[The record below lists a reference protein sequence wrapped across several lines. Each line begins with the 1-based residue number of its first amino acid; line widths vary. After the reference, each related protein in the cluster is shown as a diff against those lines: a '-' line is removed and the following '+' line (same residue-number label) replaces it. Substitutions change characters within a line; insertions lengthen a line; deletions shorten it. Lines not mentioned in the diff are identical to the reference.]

1 MRKYIL
7 TSSLIVLTIALVS
20 WGQKGHKAIA
30 AIAEKHLTANTKTVV
45 NAYLK
50 GETMSE
56 ASTWA
61 DEISNDPQYKK
72 TASWHYINLPL
83 GLNKEQF
90 TDYIIK
96 QDKDNIYTAIL
107 KAEANLK
114 DKTLSA
120 AQKNNALKFLIHLV
134 GDAHQPMHVSRAE
147 DKGGNDVQVR
157 FNGNGTNLH
166 ALWDGKLIDHE
177 GFNYMEMAK
186 KYDWAN
192 PEQVKKWQAD
202 SPMQWL
208 WESYQVSTQIY
219 DEVQPGGNIDEASY
233 KKSIAIIHLRI
244 AQAGVR
250 LAGELNKL
258 FNDHQISITEKP
270 LAPIPTPVT
279 VPAPVTVVP
288 NKPAAKAIPIKL
300 TELKASVGKNVIV
313 TGKVFSLKDIKSM
326 VLVNVGAAHPN
337 QLLTLALKGKAKVL
351 ADKINGK
358 TITMQGTVTLF
369 KGKPEMV
376 VNDPEL
382 IKF

>member
-1 MRKYIL
+1 MRHYTL
-7 TSSLIVLTIALVS
+7 TASLIVLTIALVA

-30 AIAEKHLTANTKTVV
+30 AIAEKHLTTNAKTII
-45 NAYLK
+45 NSYLK
-50 GETMSE
+50 GETMSD

-83 GLNKEQF
+83 GLTKEQF
-90 TDYIIK
+90 TDYVIK
-96 QDKDNIYTAIL
+96 QDKDNVYTAIL

-114 DKTLSA
+114 DKTLSP
-120 AQKNNALKFLIHLV
+120 AQKNQALKFLIHLV

-147 DKGGNDVQVR
+147 DKGGNNVQVR
-157 FNGNGTNLH
+157 FNGDGTNLH

-177 GFNYMEMAK
+177 GLNYTEMAK

-219 DEVQPGGNIDEASY
+219 DEIQPGGNIDEASY
-233 KKSIAIIHLRI
+233 KKSMAIIHLRV

-250 LAGELNKL
+250 LAGELNRL
-258 FNDHQISITEKP
+258 FKDQQATPNAKTAIPSTAIIPATKITST
-270 LAPIPTPVT
+270 PIPKVT
-279 VPAPVTVVP
+279 EV
-288 NKPAAKAIPIKL
+288 KL
-300 TELKASVGKNVIV
+300 ADLKNSVGKNVVV

-326 VLVNVGAAHPN
+326 VLVNIGAAHPN
-337 QLLTLALKGKAKVL
+337 QLLTLALKGNAKKL

-358 TITMQGTVTLF
+358 TITVQGTVTMF

-376 VNDPEL
+376 VNEPDL

>member
-1 MRKYIL
+1 MRQYTL
-7 TSSLIVLTIALVS
+7 TASLIVLTIALVS

-30 AIAEKHLTANTKTVV
+30 TIAEKHLTTNTKNIV
-45 NAYLK
+45 NTYLK

-61 DEISNDPQYKK
+61 DEIGDDPKYKK

-83 GLNKEQF
+83 GLTKEQF
-90 TDYIIK
+90 TDYVIK
-96 QDKDNIYTAIL
+96 QDKDNVYTAIL

-114 DKTLSA
+114 DKTLSLD
-120 AQKNNALKFLIHLV
+120 QKNEALKFLIHLV

-147 DKGGNDVQVR
+147 DKGGNNVQVR
-157 FNGNGTNLH
+157 FNGKGTNLH

-177 GFNYMEMAK
+177 GFNYAEMAK

-192 PEQVKKWQAD
+192 PDQVKKWQAD

-219 DEVQPGGNIDEASY
+219 DEVQPGGNIDEDTY
-233 KKSIAIIHLRI
+233 KKSIAIIHLRV

-250 LAGELNKL
+250 LAGVLNKL
-258 FNDHQISITEKP
+258 LNDQKINPAEKP
-270 LAPIPTPVT
+270 VTPV
-279 VPAPVTVVP
+279 AASVVP
-288 NKPAAKAIPIKL
+288 NKPAAKAVPVKL
-300 TELKASVGKNVIV
+300 TDLKSSVGKNVIV
-313 TGKVFSLKDIKSM
+313 TGKVYSLKDIKSM
-326 VLVNVGAAHPN
+326 VLVNIGAAHPN
-337 QLLTLALKGKAKVL
+337 QLLTLALKGKAKAL
-351 ADKINGK
+351 ANKINGK
-358 TITMQGTVTLF
+358 TITIQGTISTF

-376 VNDPEL
+376 VTDPAL

>member
-1 MRKYIL
+1 MRQYTL
-7 TSSLIVLTIALVS
+7 SASLIILTIALVS

-30 AIAEKHLTANTKTVV
+30 TIAEKHLAPNTKTIVST
-45 NAYLK
+45 YLK

-61 DEISNDPQYKK
+61 DEISDDPQYKK
-72 TASWHYINLPL
+72 TASWHYINLPM
-83 GLNKEQF
+83 GLTKEQF
-90 TDYIIK
+90 TDYVIK
-96 QDKDNIYTAIL
+96 QDKDNVYTAIL

-114 DKTLSA
+114 DKTLSL
-120 AQKNNALKFLIHLV
+120 AQKNQALKFLIHLV

-177 GFNYMEMAK
+177 GFNYAEMAK

-219 DEVQPGGNIDEASY
+219 DDTQPGSNIDEASY
-233 KKSIAIIHLRI
+233 KRSIAIVHLRI
-244 AQAGVR
+244 AQAGIR

-258 FNDHQISITEKP
+258 FNEQQQTRPIEKPIVPIAVVPSKP
-270 LAPIPTPVT
+270 LA
-279 VPAPVTVVP
+279 
-288 NKPAAKAIPIKL
+288 KAITVKL
-300 TELKASVGKNVIV
+300 TDLKSSVGKNVIV

-358 TITMQGTVTLF
+358 TITIQGTVSLF
-369 KGKPEMV
+369 KNKPEMV
-376 VNDPEL
+376 VTDPSL

>member
-1 MRKYIL
+1 MRHYTL
-7 TSSLIVLTIALVS
+7 TASLIVLTIALVS

-30 AIAEKHLTANTKTVV
+30 SIAEKHLTTNTKTLI
-45 NAYLK
+45 NSYLK
-50 GETMSE
+50 GETMSD

-72 TASWHYINLPL
+72 TSSWHYINLPL
-83 GLNKEQF
+83 GLTKEQF
-90 TDYIIK
+90 TDYVIK

-114 DKTLSA
+114 DKTLSL
-120 AQKNNALKFLIHLV
+120 AQKKQALKFLIHLV

-177 GFNYMEMAK
+177 GFNYIEMAK

-219 DEVQPGGNIDEASY
+219 DEIKPGENIDEASY

-250 LAGELNKL
+250 LAGELNRL
-258 FNDHQISITEKP
+258 FKDQQPNLNEKSIT
-270 LAPIPTPVT
+270 
-279 VPAPVTVVP
+279 
-288 NKPAAKAIPIKL
+288 PAAVVIPATKIASSPLPKATTVKL
-300 TELKASVGKNVIV
+300 ADLKNSVGKNVIV

-337 QLLTLALKGKAKVL
+337 QLLTLALKGNAKKL

-358 TITMQGTVTLF
+358 TITIQGRVTMF

-376 VNDPEL
+376 VNEPDL

>member
-1 MRKYIL
+1 MRQYTL
-7 TSSLIVLTIALVS
+7 TASLIILTIALVS

-30 AIAEKHLTANTKTVV
+30 TIAEKHLATNTKTIV
-45 NAYLK
+45 NTYLK

-56 ASTWA
+56 ASTWS
-61 DEISNDPQYKK
+61 DEISDDPQYKK

-83 GLNKEQF
+83 GLTKEQF
-90 TDYIIK
+90 TDYVIK
-96 QDKDNIYTAIL
+96 QDKDNVYTAIL

-114 DKTLSA
+114 DKTLSL
-120 AQKNNALKFLIHLV
+120 AQKNQALKFLIHLV

-177 GFNYMEMAK
+177 GFNYAEMAK

-219 DEVQPGGNIDEASY
+219 DEAQPGGNIGDATY

-244 AQAGVR
+244 AQAGIR

-258 FNDHQISITEKP
+258 FNDQQQQISVIEKTIASTPIVPTKP
-270 LAPIPTPVT
+270 L
-279 VPAPVTVVP
+279 
-288 NKPAAKAIPIKL
+288 AKAIPVKL
-300 TELKASVGKNVIV
+300 TDLKSSVGKNVIV

-358 TITMQGTVTLF
+358 TITIQGTVSLF
-369 KGKPEMV
+369 KNKPEMV
-376 VNDPEL
+376 VTDPSL

>member
-1 MRKYIL
+1 MRHYTL
-7 TSSLIVLTIALVS
+7 TAALIVLTIALVS

-30 AIAEKHLTANTKTVV
+30 SIAEKHLTTNTKTIV
-45 NAYLK
+45 NSYLK
-50 GETMSE
+50 GETMNE

-61 DEISNDPQYKK
+61 DEISNDSQYKK

-83 GLNKEQF
+83 GLTKEQF
-90 TDYIIK
+90 TDYVMK
-96 QDKDNIYTAIL
+96 QNTDNVYTAIL

-114 DKTLSA
+114 DKTLSQ
-120 AQKNNALKFLIHLV
+120 AQKKEALKFLIHLV

-147 DKGGNDVQVR
+147 DKGGNNVQIR
-157 FNGNGTNLH
+157 FNGEGTNLH

-177 GFNYMEMAK
+177 GFNYAEMAK

-250 LAGELNKL
+250 LAGELNRL
-258 FNDHQISITEKP
+258 FKDQQ
-270 LAPIPTPVT
+270 PTPNEKT
-279 VPAPVTVVP
+279 ITPPAIVIPATKIAATPLSKATVV
-288 NKPAAKAIPIKL
+288 KL
-300 TELKASVGKNVIV
+300 ADLKNSVGKNVIV

-337 QLLTLALKGKAKVL
+337 QLLTLALKGNAKKL

-358 TITMQGTVTLF
+358 TITIQGTVTMF

-376 VNDPEL
+376 VNDPDL
-382 IKF
+382 IKL

>member
-1 MRKYIL
+1 MRQYTL
-7 TSSLIVLTIALVS
+7 TASLIILTIALVS

-30 AIAEKHLTANTKTVV
+30 TIAEKHLTTNTKTIV
-45 NAYLK
+45 NTYLK

-61 DEISNDPQYKK
+61 DEVSDDPQYKK

-83 GLNKEQF
+83 GLTKEQF
-90 TDYIIK
+90 TDYVIK
-96 QDKDNIYTAIL
+96 QDKDNVYTAIL

-114 DKTLSA
+114 DKTLSL
-120 AQKNNALKFLIHLV
+120 AQKNQALKFLIHLV

-177 GFNYMEMAK
+177 GFNYAEMAK

-219 DEVQPGGNIDEASY
+219 DEAQPGGNIDEATY

-258 FNDHQISITEKP
+258 FSEQQQQIRPIGKPIVPTSVVPTKP
-270 LAPIPTPVT
+270 L
-279 VPAPVTVVP
+279 
-288 NKPAAKAIPIKL
+288 AKAIPVKL
-300 TELKASVGKNVIV
+300 TDLKGSVGKNVMV

-358 TITMQGTVTLF
+358 TITIQGTVSLF
-369 KGKPEMV
+369 KNKPEMV
-376 VNDPEL
+376 VTDPSL

>member
-1 MRKYIL
+1 MRHYTL
-7 TSSLIVLTIALVS
+7 TASLIVLTIALVS

-30 AIAEKHLTANTKTVV
+30 SIAEKHLKTNTKTIVSS
-45 NAYLK
+45 YLK

-83 GLNKEQF
+83 GLTKEQF
-90 TDYIIK
+90 TDYVIK

-114 DKTLSA
+114 DKTLSL
-120 AQKNNALKFLIHLV
+120 AQKNQALKFLIHLV
-134 GDAHQPMHVSRAE
+134 GDAHQPMHVSRVE

-157 FNGNGTNLH
+157 FNGDGTNLH

-177 GFNYMEMAK
+177 GFNYTEMAK

-250 LAGELNKL
+250 LAGELNRIFK
-258 FNDHQISITEKP
+258 DQQPISNEKIITPAAIVIPATKVAASP
-270 LAPIPTPVT
+270 LPKA
-279 VPAPVTVVP
+279 TVV
-288 NKPAAKAIPIKL
+288 KL
-300 TELKASVGKNVIV
+300 ADLKNYVGKNVIV

-326 VLVNVGAAHPN
+326 VLVNVGAAYPN
-337 QLLTLALKGKAKVL
+337 QLLTLALKGNAKKL

-358 TITMQGTVTLF
+358 TITIQGTVTMF

-376 VNDPEL
+376 VNDPDL
-382 IKF
+382 IKL

>member
-1 MRKYIL
+1 MRQYTL
-7 TSSLIVLTIALVS
+7 TASLIVLTIALVS

-30 AIAEKHLTANTKTVV
+30 TIAEKHLTANTKTIV
-45 NAYLK
+45 NTYLK
-50 GETMSE
+50 GESMSE

-61 DEISNDPQYKK
+61 DEITNDPQYKK
-72 TASWHYINLPL
+72 TSTWHYINLPL
-83 GLNKEQF
+83 GLTKEQF

-114 DKTLSA
+114 DKTLSLS
-120 AQKNNALKFLIHLV
+120 QKNQALKFLIHLI

-177 GFNYMEMAK
+177 GFNYAEMAK

-219 DEVQPGGNIDEASY
+219 EDTQPGGNIDEASY
-233 KKSIAIIHLRI
+233 KKSIAIVHLRI

-250 LAGELNKL
+250 LAGELNRL
-258 FNDHQISITEKP
+258 LNNQQQPVNITEKP
-270 LAPIPTPVT
+270 TAPTSVTPAKPLVKATPV
-279 VPAPVTVVP
+279 
-288 NKPAAKAIPIKL
+288 KAIPVKL
-300 TELKASVGKNVIV
+300 TDIKSAVGKNVIV

-337 QLLTLALKGKAKVL
+337 QLLTLALKGKAKAL

-358 TITMQGTVTLF
+358 TITVQGTVSLF
-369 KGKPEMV
+369 KNKPEMV
-376 VNDPEL
+376 VNDPGL
-382 IKF
+382 ISF

>member
-1 MRKYIL
+1 MRHYTL
-7 TSSLIVLTIALVS
+7 TASLIVLTIALVS

-30 AIAEKHLTANTKTVV
+30 SIAEKHLTTNTKTIV
-45 NAYLK
+45 NNYLK
-50 GETMSE
+50 GETMSDV
-56 ASTWA
+56 STWA
-61 DEISNDPQYKK
+61 DEISNNPQYKK

-83 GLNKEQF
+83 GLTKEQF
-90 TDYIIK
+90 TDYVIK

-114 DKTLSA
+114 DKTLSP
-120 AQKNNALKFLIHLV
+120 AQKNQALKFLIHLI

-157 FNGNGTNLH
+157 FNGDGTNLH

-177 GFNYMEMAK
+177 GFNYAEMAK

-219 DEVQPGGNIDEASY
+219 DEIQPGGNIDEASY
-233 KKSIAIIHLRI
+233 KKSIAIIHLRV

-250 LAGELNKL
+250 LAGELNRL
-258 FNDHQISITEKP
+258 FNNQQ
-270 LAPIPTPVT
+270 PTPNEKAVIPAT
-279 VPAPVTVVP
+279 AVVPATKIVSTPLPKATV
-288 NKPAAKAIPIKL
+288 IKL
-300 TELKASVGKNVIV
+300 ADLKNSVGKNVIV

-326 VLVNVGAAHPN
+326 VLVNVGAAHPK
-337 QLLTLALKGKAKVL
+337 QLLTLALKGNAKKL

-358 TITMQGTVTLF
+358 TITIQGTVTMF

-376 VNDPEL
+376 VTEPDL

>member
-1 MRKYIL
+1 MRQYTL
-7 TSSLIVLTIALVS
+7 TASLIVLTIALVS

-30 AIAEKHLTANTKTVV
+30 TIAEKHLTTNTKNIV
-45 NAYLK
+45 NNYLK

-61 DEISNDPQYKK
+61 DEISNDSKYKN
-72 TASWHYINLPL
+72 TASWHYVNLPL
-83 GLNKEQF
+83 GLTKDQF

-96 QDKDNIYTAIL
+96 QDKDNVYTAIL

-114 DKTLSA
+114 DKTLSLE
-120 AQKNNALKFLIHLV
+120 QKNEALKFLIHLV

-147 DKGGNDVQVR
+147 DKGGNNVQVR
-157 FNGNGTNLH
+157 FNGKGTNLH

-177 GFNYMEMAK
+177 GFNYAEMAK

-192 PEQVKKWQAD
+192 PDQVKKWQAD

-219 DEVQPGGNIDEASY
+219 DEIQPGGNIDEATY
-233 KKSIAIIHLRI
+233 KKSIAIIHLRV

-258 FNDHQISITEKP
+258 LNDQKFNPAEKVKTPIS
-270 LAPIPTPVT
+270 ANV
-279 VPAPVTVVP
+279 AP
-288 NKPAAKAIPIKL
+288 NKPINKPVATKAIPIKL
-300 TELKASVGKNVIV
+300 SDLKSSIGKNVIV
-313 TGKVFSLKDIKSM
+313 TGKVYSLKDIKSM

-337 QLLTLALKGKAKVL
+337 QLLTLALKGKAKEL
-351 ADKINGK
+351 ANKMNGK
-358 TITMQGTVTLF
+358 TITIQGIVSTF
-369 KGKPEMV
+369 KGRPEMV
-376 VNDPEL
+376 VNDPNL